1 MKLAAPRKWTFTAFA
16 CNTQMHLYGLYG
28 ALKPLTTFS
37 CCLWA
42 SACFVSKFKSF
53 STFGQREWGWTKDL
67 NRDPSLNQLL
77 TTSWGIWS
85 GTSDSMKWGKTC
97 RKWKLNF
104 IKRQTEMSRLLCTI
118 SASTKRF
125 KRDTLMTRNRWRTIL
140 RSTTNLK
147 SRIQFIST
155 ALNSHWT
162 LTKLHQGAQSIVEG
176 DLYLSL
182 HFPIP
187 MISKTGL
194 KVLRK
199 RSLLCKKRCLRAS
212 P

>member
-1 MKLAAPRKWTFTAFA
+1 MRRVGHFLLYANECHTGEPDSKFTLFSYLSLILTCFINSLKSLKLAAHRKWTFTAFA
-16 CNTQMHLYGLYG
+16 CNTQMHLYGLFG
-28 ALKPLTTFS
+28 ASKPLTTFS
-37 CCLWA
+37 CSLWA

-53 STFGQREWGWTKDL
+53 FTFGQSEWGWTKDL
-67 NRDPSLNQLL
+67 NLDLSLNQLL

-97 RKWKLNF
+97 RKWKLNS

-155 ALNSHWT
+155 
-162 LTKLHQGAQSIVEG
+162 G
-176 DLYLSL
+176 
-182 HFPIP
+182 
-187 MISKTGL
+187 
-194 KVLRK
+194 
-199 RSLLCKKRCLRAS
+199 
-212 P
+212 